1 MTMAGLRRAGTLAAA
16 LLLLGGATDEA
27 PQPVAPLEGAGW
39 ELAWSDEFD
48 GDSLDRTKWAPEVS
62 CWGGGN
68 AERQCYTDRPEN
80 IAVEG
85 GMLLLK
91 ARKERFTGPARPP
104 EIAEKRNPDILQFYT
119 SGKVRTRGLHAWRYG
134 RIEIRAKVPP
144 GQGAWP
150 AVWMMPAHDIYGP
163 WPLSGEIDIL
173 EAVNIGAKCK
183 VCEGGKGENRTIS
196 ALHFGDL
203 APKNRFVD
211 HRNALPDLA
220 LPSDDFH
227 VYAVEWGEGLIRS
240 WNEGWIDAPQRV
252 GAMIAPLIGADTD
265 EVISADSTSVNLYKL
280 IVAALR
286 LDPSRKVV
294 VSEAGNFPTDLQ
306 IAEGAVQAV
315 AGAELRVV
323 ERGAL
328 AEAMGDDTWEQLLR
342 WQMTVNAAFAGG
354 SVTAALINLG
364 ALIAVSMARS
374 ALSQLALARS
384 PAGYHG

>member
-227 VYAVEWGEGLIRS
+227 VYAVEWGEGLIRFLVDDRVHLS
-240 WNEGWIDAPQRV
+240 VPAEKWGTGSPLARGNPNAPFDQPFYIMANLAV
-252 GAMIAPLIGADTD
+252 GG
-265 EVISADSTSVNLYKL
+265 
-280 IVAALR
+280 R
-286 LDPSRKVV
+286 
-294 VSEAGNFPTDLQ
+294 
-306 IAEGAVQAV
+306 
-315 AGAELRVV
+315 
-323 ERGAL
+323 L
-328 AEAMGDDTWEQLLR
+328 AEEN
-342 WQMTVNAAFAGG
+342 NAKGLAGKTIPAQFALDWIRVYRCA
-354 SVTAALINLG
+354 SD
-364 ALIAVSMARS
+364 
-374 ALSQLALARS
+374 
-384 PAGYHG
+384 PAKGRACMR